1 MGDINFEKN
10 EKSID
15 IHKKNLIDSDN
26 NMNLTVDALTDINN
40 IITGSNSVTLRKF
53 NVKLHWY
60 DKMYIDKDLIEDK
73 LYQLIDKFIERKID
87 YKDFYSILINNT
99 HPFYDDN
106 EKTCKILFVSNLN
119 YLAEFLKVSRS

>member
-1 MGDINFEKN
+1 
-10 EKSID
+10 
-15 IHKKNLIDSDN
+15 
-26 NMNLTVDALTDINN
+26 MNLTVDALTDINN

-87 YKDFYSILINNT
+87 YKDFY
-99 HPFYDDN
+99 
-106 EKTCKILFVSNLN
+106 
-119 YLAEFLKVSRS
+119 